1 MVRAQSEA
9 LGVEAGAADARTAI
23 HGFRGDPDFM
33 ASLARGLAVIRA
45 FHDQP
50 QKMTIAELSRRTGI
64 PRAAVR
70 RCLYTLTRLGYVAP
84 SERSFVLTAKMLSLG
99 HAYLSSTPLV
109 VAAQPLLDRVTA
121 RLHESSSLSILD
133 ADAVLYIARSAT
145 QRIMSVALQVGSRL
159 PAYCTSMGQVLLA
172 NLPPPLLEAYL
183 ARTPLL
189 AHTPH
194 TITVRAKLLQ
204 VLLAVRQNGF
214 AMVDQQLEVGLRSVA
229 VPVHD
234 SSGMVVAAI
243 NASAQSSRVS
253 LTELEERFLP
263 VLQSSALDLSQ
274 LL

>member
-1 MVRAQSEA
+1 MTADSSA
-9 LGVEAGAADARTAI
+9 AIGA
-23 HGFRGDPDFM
+23 FSGDPDFM

-45 FHDQP
+45 FNDQP

-70 RCLYTLTRLGYVAP
+70 RCLYTLTQLGYVAA

-121 RLHESSSLSILD
+121 VLHESSSLSILD

-145 QRIMSVALQVGSRL
+145 QRIMSVGLQVGSRL

-172 NLPPPLLEAYL
+172 NLPAEHLESYL
-183 ARTPLL
+183 SRTPLI
-189 AHTPH
+189 AHTAH
-194 TITVRAKLLQ
+194 TVTVRSKLVKLLYT
-204 VLLAVRQNGF
+204 VRQNGF
-214 AMVDQQLEVGLRSVA
+214 AVVDQQLEVGLRSVA
-229 VPVHD
+229 VPVRD

-243 NASAQSSRVS
+243 NASAQSSRIP
-253 LTELEERFLP
+253 LLELEERFLP
-263 VLQSSALDLSQ
+263 VLQATANEISLML
-274 LL
+274 

>member
-1 MVRAQSEA
+1 MGIMHSET
-9 LGVEAGAADARTAI
+9 LPLDARAVI
-23 HGFRGDPDFM
+23 GAFSGDPDFM

-50 QKMTIAELSRRTGI
+50 QRMTIAELSRRTGI

-70 RCLYTLTRLGYVAP
+70 RCLYTLTQLGYVAAA
-84 SERSFVLTAKMLSLG
+84 ERSFVLTAKMLSLG

-121 RLHESSSLSILD
+121 ELRESSSLSILD

-172 NLPPPLLEAYL
+172 HLPASALDAYL
-183 ARTPLL
+183 LRNPLV

-194 TITVRAKLLQ
+194 TITSRPKLQKLLT
-204 VLLAVRQNGF
+204 AVRQNGF
-214 AMVDQQLEVGLRSVA
+214 AVVDQQLEIGLRSVA
-229 VPVHD
+229 VPVRD
-234 SSGMVVAAI
+234 SSGSVVAAI
-243 NASAQSSRVS
+243 NASAQSSRIS
-253 LTELEERFLP
+253 LQELEERFLP
-263 VLQSSALDLSQ
+263 VLRSTSEDLGH